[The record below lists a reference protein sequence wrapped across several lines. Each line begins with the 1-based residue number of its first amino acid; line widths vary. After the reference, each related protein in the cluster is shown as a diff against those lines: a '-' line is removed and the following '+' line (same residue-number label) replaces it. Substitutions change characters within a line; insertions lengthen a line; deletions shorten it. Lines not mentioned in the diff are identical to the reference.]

1 MQQNFT
7 KEQIE
12 EIFDRVIQENL
23 TQIVDQYS
31 FYFQQL
37 DDEQKDNPLMRNIL
51 AAQLAQT
58 NVMNCMKEI
67 MCEIFAGQDK
77 LTE

>member
-67 MCEIFAGQDK
+67 MCEMFASQDK

>member
-12 EIFDRVIQENL
+12 EIFDRVTQENL
-23 TQIVDQYS
+23 THTIDQYTS
-31 FYFQQL
+31 YFQKL
-37 DDEQKDNPLMRNIL
+37 NDEQKDNPLMRNIL
-51 AAQLAQT
+51 AAQIAQI
-58 NVMNCMKEI
+58 NVMNSMKEI
-67 MCEIFAGQDK
+67 MCEMFASQDG